1 MMLALYGG
9 KAVFLIAACSVF
21 FALGA
26 YHLGRRKFLSAQ
38 HHGVSP
44 FSY

>member
-1 MMLALYGG
+1 MLALYGG

-21 FALGA
+21 LALGA
-26 YHLGRRKFLSAQ
+26 YHVGRRKFLSAQ
-38 HHGVSP
+38 HYGVSP